1 MGLTNDV
8 ETIDSHVVKND
19 SAFQKYVPDGL
30 KIQALKKQNKK
41 NPYKVIRRIYRK
53 LSFRIWG

>member
-1 MGLTNDV
+1 MGSANDV

-30 KIQALKKQNKK
+30 KIQALKNKTK
-41 NPYKVIRRIYRK
+41 SP
-53 LSFRIWG
+53 L